1 LARFID
7 HAHPA
12 TPDFLEDLVIAD
24 APFGTAN
31 VNFFE
36 HVIPAPCTLA
46 IVLKALVEYA
56 T

>member
-24 APFGTAN
+24 APLGTAN